1 MRKCTKAEKLN
12 PLIALTRRS
21 IRSGLVDRFVGTRD
35 LKRLLHVVFS
45 TILLHFFR
53 AFHIS
58 DSKDQFKQSL
68 DRLKAFDWIFWRI
81 GGQGFGFGLHFL
93 PLARHNQGFLI
104 SHAPRV
110 LVVSVFLSTS
120 LVSFIFVFLMAHR
133 RESGTSKA
141 QGKRPAVPSQLP
153 QLEARRKARFD
164 TTIFSSVE
172 DYQLY
177 KQKFAQRKVVPRRS
191 INFPNSSIS
200 DLRDCSIGWVDCPW

>member
-81 GGQGFGFGLHFL
+81 GGQGFGFGRYFL
-93 PLARHNQGFLI
+93 PPACHNQGFLI
-104 SHAPRV
+104 SRAPRV

-133 RESGTSKA
+133 RELATLGHRASAQLWGLSSLSWRLVERRGLALQFSALWRTTNGTSKSLLREKQF
-141 QGKRPAVPSQLP
+141 QGEVSIFQTPAFQ
-153 QLEARRKARFD
+153 
-164 TTIFSSVE
+164 I
-172 DYQLY
+172 
-177 KQKFAQRKVVPRRS
+177 
-191 INFPNSSIS
+191 
-200 DLRDCSIGWVDCPW
+200 